1 MKEIREPAVEWRP
14 AIKQAMRVA
23 AEEEAK
29 SNNGSSFPSYNYRWE
44 HVTVVVSLAQ
54 KLARLVGADEDI
66 VEAAAWLHDVT
77 KQDGE
82 THALT
87 GAQSAH
93 RLLAQTNFPPEKIE
107 AVAQAILNHV
117 GLWRD
122 EPLTNLES
130 MVLWDADKLSKLGLT
145 AAIHWT
151 GMAMTQGKAVNTADL
166 ITKRKLQQWQDKAI
180 ASFHTEPA
188 KRAAQARSKAFDEFW
203 DDLENELNGN
213 DLE

>member
-1 MKEIREPAVEWRP
+1 MQE
-14 AIKQAMRVA
+14 A

-29 SNNGSSFPSYNYRWE
+29 SNNSGSNPTFNYRWE
-44 HVTVVVSLAQ
+44 HVTAVVSLAR

-66 VEAAAWLHDVT
+66 VEAAAWLHDVS

-82 THALT
+82 AHALT
-87 GAQSAH
+87 GAESAR
-93 RLLAQTNFPPEKIE
+93 RLLAQTDFPEEKIE
-107 AVAQAILNHV
+107 AVAQAIIDHI

-122 EPLTNLES
+122 EPLANLEA

-151 GMAMTQGKAVNTADL
+151 GLAMTQGKAVTTADL
-166 ITKRKLQQWQDKAI
+166 LTTQRKQQWQVKTM

-188 KRAAQARSKAFDEFW
+188 RRAAQARWQAFNQFW
-203 DDLENELNGN
+203 DDLEMELNGD
-213 DLE
+213 DLG

>member
-1 MKEIREPAVEWRP
+1 MCA
-14 AIKQAMRVA
+14 A

-29 SNNGSSFPSYNYRWE
+29 SNNGGSVPNYNYRWE
-44 HVTVVVSLAQ
+44 HVIVVVSLAQ
-54 KLARLVGADEDI
+54 KLANLVGADEDI

-82 THALT
+82 AHALT
-87 GAQSAH
+87 GADSAR

-107 AVAQAILNHV
+107 AVAQAIVDHI

-122 EPLTNLES
+122 EPLTNLEA

-151 GMAMTQGKAVNTADL
+151 GMSMTRGKATTTADL
-166 ITKRKLQQWQDKAI
+166 VAKRKQQQWQSKAI

-188 KRAAQARSKAFDEFW
+188 RRAAHARWHAFEQYW
-203 DDLENELNGN
+203 ANLEKELNGD
-213 DLE
+213 DLG